1 MNAPTKRELVFRS
14 RLFETG
20 ETFSL
25 YRIERWVLTW
35 RMITIY
41 IYFNIVSS
49 VQSKMLGT
57 LKEHLDRKKREL
69 EQKKDESEQA
79 RP

>member
-1 MNAPTKRELVFRS
+1 
-14 RLFETG
+14 
-20 ETFSL
+20 
-25 YRIERWVLTW
+25 
-35 RMITIY
+35 MIT